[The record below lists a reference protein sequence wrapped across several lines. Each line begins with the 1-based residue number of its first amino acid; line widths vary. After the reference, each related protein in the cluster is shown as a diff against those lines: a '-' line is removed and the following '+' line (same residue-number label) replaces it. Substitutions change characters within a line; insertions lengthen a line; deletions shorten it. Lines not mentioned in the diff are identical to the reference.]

1 MRESSNPRAAAELAC
16 VVGRDFQ
23 MMWQEGEAEE
33 RIQEGDLQGTTEKS
47 RKKTQTGHVN
57 RDIFLVVDEIMPNFV
72 RNELTS

>member
-1 MRESSNPRAAAELAC
+1 MLYSLTSGMAVSWRPVRESSNPRAAAELAC

-47 RKKTQTGHVN
+47 RKKHRQ
-57 RDIFLVVDEIMPNFV
+57 DM
-72 RNELTS
+72 